1 LNSKDKLYATL
12 ALGLYHR
19 FRKDKCDNCNY
30 NIGEYLEDP
39 YAFEEFVALVMQ
51 KILGGRTEVTKKS
64 GDGGVDI
71 VHTTDNEKFLVQVK
85 CFAPN
90 IKVDYKPI
98 AILHSN
104 MVKENV
110 KAGYFVTTSD
120 YNQNAKKHAEGTNIK
135 LINGAEL
142 AEYWLEHKQS
152 WIESPER
159 KSFIDKLLQ
168 ELDKWFKDFIGG
180 ISLKNK
186 VK

>member
-1 LNSKDKLYATL
+1 MNSQDKLYATL

-19 FRKDKCDNCNY
+19 FRKDKCDNCKY

-39 YAFEEFVALVMQ
+39 YAFEDFVALVMQ

-71 VHTTDNEKFLVQVK
+71 IHTKANEKLLVQVK
-85 CFAPN
+85 CFAPS

-120 YNQNAKKHAEGTNIK
+120 YNPKAIRYAEGTNIK
-135 LINGAEL
+135 LINGTEL

-152 WIESPER
+152 WLISPEKKPFMDR
-159 KSFIDKLLQ
+159 LF
-168 ELDKWFKDFIGG
+168 EEVDKWFKEFIGG
-180 ISLKNK
+180 FTLKNK
-186 VK
+186 